1 MKKLLCK
8 LTSKLA
14 NTYGTMVSNASA
26 WILLGQ
32 TKAPACLVKK
42 D

>member
-8 LTSKLA
+8 LTNKLA
-14 NTYGTMVSNASA
+14 NTYGTMVSNASV
-26 WILLGQ
+26 WVMIGQ

>member
-1 MKKLLCK
+1 MKKLLCN
-8 LTSKLA
+8 LANKLA
-14 NTYGTMVSNASA
+14 TTYGTMASNASV
-26 WILLGQ
+26 WVLLGQ